1 MPTVADIIAL
11 MDEVAPPR
19 LAEKWDNSGFQFG
32 DPDKTVSRV
41 MVSLDPTPAVIQGAC
56 DAGAELL
63 ITHHPL
69 FFQPLKKIDLR
80 TPLGKVIEASAR
92 HHLAIFCAHTNLD
105 AVSGGL
111 NDVLAEKLSLQ
122 NIKLLSP
129 SIPIEETC
137 KLVVYAPKD
146 HYRRL
151 LDIFFNYNQGVIGQ
165 YSCCTFRQDGTG
177 TFKPG
182 PAARPMVGD
191 PGETVHIDEVRIEAT
206 INPLFIKKIVAKLE
220 DVHPYETMAWDV
232 YPLYPET
239 PADGLG
245 RIGDLLEPLHSETLA
260 RKVKSAMGI
269 EWVRVVAANDRLIRK
284 VAVCTG
290 SGAGLMSE
298 FLASDADALVT
309 GDLRYH
315 DARELEM
322 RGRIAVDVGHFPS
335 EQLMIELILQRLTLK
350 CRQCNYDV
358 SVTAWLN
365 EKDPFVIF

>member
-1 MPTVADIIAL
+1 MSTVADMIAL
-11 MDEVAPPR
+11 MDAIAPPR
-19 LAEKWDNSGFQFG
+19 LAEDWDNPGLQFG
-32 DPDKTVSRV
+32 DPGNTVSRV

-80 TPLGKVIEASAR
+80 TPLGKMITTLAR
-92 HHLAIFCAHTNLD
+92 HGLAVFCAHTNLD

-111 NDVLAEKLSLQ
+111 NDIFAEMLGLRDITVLC
-122 NIKLLSP
+122 P
-129 SIPIEETC
+129 SAPVETAC

-146 HYRRL
+146 HCPRL
-151 LDIFFNYNQGVIGQ
+151 LDVFFAYDQGVIGQ
-165 YSCCTFRQDGTG
+165 YSCCTFRQAGTG

-182 PAARPMVGD
+182 PAARPLIGG
-191 PGETVHIDEVRIEAT
+191 PGEMVHADEYRIEAT
-206 INPLFIKKIVAKLE
+206 IKPSLVKELVAALR

-245 RIGDLLEPLHSETLA
+245 RIGVLPEPMDPAMLA
-260 RKVKSAMGI
+260 RTVKSAMGI
-269 EWVRVVAANDRLIRK
+269 EWVRVAGVNDRLIRK

-290 SGAGLMSE
+290 SGSGLLQA
-298 FLASDADALVT
+298 FFASGADALIT

-322 RGRIAVDVGHFPS
+322 NGRIAIDVGHFPS
-335 EQLMIELILQRLTLK
+335 ERLMIELIRQRLAVK
-350 CRQCNYDV
+350 CREHNYDV
-358 SVTAWLN
+358 IVDAWPD
-365 EKDPFVIF
+365 ERDPFVMS